1 MYRLALFGLLIAITS
16 LGATESR
23 AQSFPS
29 KSVRLIVPFPP
40 GGPADVLGRLYAE
53 KLSAVWSQP
62 VVVENRAGA
71 AGNIGSD
78 MTAKASPDGYTLL
91 LIASSHVINSALYD
105 KLPYDPIKDFT
116 PISQVAYYSL
126 VLVAHPSVPAQSLTE
141 LVALA
146 KAQPGKLALV
156 SAGNGTPTHLT
167 AELFRTAAQIDFLH
181 VPYKGAA
188 PATNDLLAGQGQ
200 LMFNNPVSAL
210 PHVTAGKLKA
220 LAVTGTQRSALAPDI
235 PTIAE
240 SGYPGFEAGTW
251 YAFLAPAGLPPEIL
265 KKLSTDIVAITKQD
279 DLKAR
284 FAKMGIEALGSTP
297 AALIATAADLGAL
310 QKEFTLQAE
319 PDANGLQWVQAT
331 PKSRDSALQ
340 SVRIGLRVQA
350 QGTAL
355 DKLDILDAL
364 GQRSVLSFE
373 RFEINPANLGV
384 AQFNFV
390 PPKGVDVVR
399 P

>member
-1 MYRLALFGLLIAITS
+1 MYRLALFGLLFAISS
-16 LGATESR
+16 LWATESR

-40 GGPADVLGRLYAE
+40 GGPADVLGRVYAE
-53 KLSAVWSQP
+53 KLSAAWSQP

-78 MTAKASPDGYTLL
+78 MTAKAIPDGYTLL

-126 VLVAHPSVPAQSLTE
+126 VLVAHPSVPAQSLSE

-220 LAVTGTQRSALAPDI
+220 LAVTGTQRSALAPEI

-265 KKLSTDIVAITKQD
+265 KKLSMDIVAITKQD

-297 AALIATAADLGAL
+297 EQLSEVMQADLIKWSGVIRNANI
-310 QKEFTLQAE
+310 K
-319 PDANGLQWVQAT
+319 PD
-331 PKSRDSALQ
+331 
-340 SVRIGLRVQA
+340 
-350 QGTAL
+350 
-355 DKLDILDAL
+355 
-364 GQRSVLSFE
+364 
-373 RFEINPANLGV
+373 
-384 AQFNFV
+384 
-390 PPKGVDVVR
+390 
-399 P
+399 

>member
-1 MYRLALFGLLIAITS
+1 MYRLALLGLFIAITS
-16 LGATESR
+16 SWATESP

-40 GGPADVLGRLYAE
+40 GGPADVLGRIYAE
-53 KLSAVWSQP
+53 ELSAAWTQP

-141 LVALA
+141 LIALA

-200 LMFNNPVSAL
+200 LMFNNPVSTL

-220 LAVTGTQRSALAPDI
+220 FAVTGTQRSALAPEI

-251 YAFLAPAGLPPEIL
+251 YAFLAPAGLPPEIV

-297 AALIATAADLGAL
+297 EQLSEVMQADFIKWSAVIRNANI
-310 QKEFTLQAE
+310 K
-319 PDANGLQWVQAT
+319 PD
-331 PKSRDSALQ
+331 
-340 SVRIGLRVQA
+340 
-350 QGTAL
+350 
-355 DKLDILDAL
+355 
-364 GQRSVLSFE
+364 
-373 RFEINPANLGV
+373 
-384 AQFNFV
+384 
-390 PPKGVDVVR
+390 
-399 P
+399 

>member
-279 DLKAR
+279 DLKTR

-297 AALIATAADLGAL
+297 EQLSEVMQADLIKWSAVIRNANI
-310 QKEFTLQAE
+310 K
-319 PDANGLQWVQAT
+319 PD
-331 PKSRDSALQ
+331 
-340 SVRIGLRVQA
+340 
-350 QGTAL
+350 
-355 DKLDILDAL
+355 
-364 GQRSVLSFE
+364 
-373 RFEINPANLGV
+373 
-384 AQFNFV
+384 
-390 PPKGVDVVR
+390 
-399 P
+399 

>member
-297 AALIATAADLGAL
+297 EQLSEVMQADLIKWSAVIRNANI
-310 QKEFTLQAE
+310 K
-319 PDANGLQWVQAT
+319 PD
-331 PKSRDSALQ
+331 
-340 SVRIGLRVQA
+340 
-350 QGTAL
+350 
-355 DKLDILDAL
+355 
-364 GQRSVLSFE
+364 
-373 RFEINPANLGV
+373 
-384 AQFNFV
+384 
-390 PPKGVDVVR
+390 
-399 P
+399 

>member
-16 LGATESR
+16 LWATESR

-29 KSVRLIVPFPP
+29 KSVRLIVPFPS

-53 KLSAVWSQP
+53 KLSAAWSQP

-78 MTAKASPDGYTLL
+78 MTAKAIPDGYTLL

-220 LAVTGTQRSALAPDI
+220 FAVTGTQRSALAPEI

-279 DLKAR
+279 DLRAR

-297 AALIATAADLGAL
+297 EQLSEVMQADLVKWSAVIRNANI
-310 QKEFTLQAE
+310 K
-319 PDANGLQWVQAT
+319 PD
-331 PKSRDSALQ
+331 
-340 SVRIGLRVQA
+340 
-350 QGTAL
+350 
-355 DKLDILDAL
+355 
-364 GQRSVLSFE
+364 
-373 RFEINPANLGV
+373 
-384 AQFNFV
+384 
-390 PPKGVDVVR
+390 
-399 P
+399 

>member
-1 MYRLALFGLLIAITS
+1 MYPLALFGLLIAITS

-297 AALIATAADLGAL
+297 EQLSEVMQADLIKWSAVIRNANI
-310 QKEFTLQAE
+310 K
-319 PDANGLQWVQAT
+319 PD
-331 PKSRDSALQ
+331 
-340 SVRIGLRVQA
+340 
-350 QGTAL
+350 
-355 DKLDILDAL
+355 
-364 GQRSVLSFE
+364 
-373 RFEINPANLGV
+373 
-384 AQFNFV
+384 
-390 PPKGVDVVR
+390 
-399 P
+399 

>member
-1 MYRLALFGLLIAITS
+1 MYRLALFGLLITITS
-16 LGATESR
+16 LWATESR

-53 KLSAVWSQP
+53 KLSAAWSQP

-126 VLVAHPSVPAQSLTE
+126 VLVAHPSVPAQSLSE

-297 AALIATAADLGAL
+297 EQLSEVMQADFIKWSAVIRNANI
-310 QKEFTLQAE
+310 K
-319 PDANGLQWVQAT
+319 PD
-331 PKSRDSALQ
+331 
-340 SVRIGLRVQA
+340 
-350 QGTAL
+350 
-355 DKLDILDAL
+355 
-364 GQRSVLSFE
+364 
-373 RFEINPANLGV
+373 
-384 AQFNFV
+384 
-390 PPKGVDVVR
+390 
-399 P
+399 

>member
-16 LGATESR
+16 FGATESR
-23 AQSFPS
+23 AQNFPS

-40 GGPADVLGRLYAE
+40 GGPADVLGRVYAE
-53 KLSAVWSQP
+53 KLSAAWSQP
-62 VVVENRAGA
+62 VIVENRAGA

-78 MTAKASPDGYTLL
+78 MTAKAAPDGYTIL

-116 PISQVAYYSL
+116 PLSQVAYYSL
-126 VLVAHPSVPAQSLTE
+126 VLVAHPSVPAQSVSE

-251 YAFLAPAGLPPEIL
+251 YAFLAPAGLPPEIS
-265 KKLSTDIVAITKQD
+265 KKLSRDIVAITKQD
-279 DLKAR
+279 DLKTR
-284 FAKMGIEALGSTP
+284 FAKMGIEALGGTP
-297 AALIATAADLGAL
+297 EQLSEVMQADLVKWSAVIRN
-310 QKEFTLQAE
+310 
-319 PDANGLQWVQAT
+319 AN
-331 PKSRDSALQ
+331 
-340 SVRIGLRVQA
+340 I
-350 QGTAL
+350 
-355 DKLDILDAL
+355 KLD
-364 GQRSVLSFE
+364 
-373 RFEINPANLGV
+373 
-384 AQFNFV
+384 
-390 PPKGVDVVR
+390 
-399 P
+399 

>member
-16 LGATESR
+16 SWATESR

-40 GGPADVLGRLYAE
+40 GGPADVLGRVYAE
-53 KLSAVWSQP
+53 KLSAAWSQP
-62 VVVENRAGA
+62 VIVENRAGA

-78 MTAKASPDGYTLL
+78 MTAKAAPDGYTIL

-116 PISQVAYYSL
+116 PLSQVAYYSL
-126 VLVAHPSVPAQSLTE
+126 VLVAHPSVPAQSVSE

-251 YAFLAPAGLPPEIL
+251 YAFLAPAGLPLEIS
-265 KKLSTDIVAITKQD
+265 KKLSMDIVAITKQD

-297 AALIATAADLGAL
+297 EQLTEVMQADLVKWSAVIRN
-310 QKEFTLQAE
+310 
-319 PDANGLQWVQAT
+319 AN
-331 PKSRDSALQ
+331 
-340 SVRIGLRVQA
+340 I
-350 QGTAL
+350 
-355 DKLDILDAL
+355 KLD
-364 GQRSVLSFE
+364 
-373 RFEINPANLGV
+373 
-384 AQFNFV
+384 
-390 PPKGVDVVR
+390 
-399 P
+399 

>member
-23 AQSFPS
+23 AQNFPS

-40 GGPADVLGRLYAE
+40 GGPADVLGRVYAE
-53 KLSAVWSQP
+53 KLSAAWSQP

-91 LIASSHVINSALYD
+91 LIASSHVINSALYE

-126 VLVAHPSVPAQSLTE
+126 VLVAHPSVPAQSLSE

-284 FAKMGIEALGSTP
+284 FAKIGIEALGSTP
-297 AALIATAADLGAL
+297 EQLSEVMQADLVKWSAVIRNANI
-310 QKEFTLQAE
+310 K
-319 PDANGLQWVQAT
+319 PD
-331 PKSRDSALQ
+331 
-340 SVRIGLRVQA
+340 
-350 QGTAL
+350 
-355 DKLDILDAL
+355 
-364 GQRSVLSFE
+364 
-373 RFEINPANLGV
+373 
-384 AQFNFV
+384 
-390 PPKGVDVVR
+390 
-399 P
+399 

>member
-23 AQSFPS
+23 AQNFPS

-53 KLSAVWSQP
+53 KLSAAWSQP

-116 PISQVAYYSL
+116 PLSQVAYYSL
-126 VLVAHPSVPAQSLTE
+126 VLVAHPSVPAQSLSE

-297 AALIATAADLGAL
+297 EQLSEVMQADFIKWSAVIRNANI
-310 QKEFTLQAE
+310 K
-319 PDANGLQWVQAT
+319 PD
-331 PKSRDSALQ
+331 
-340 SVRIGLRVQA
+340 
-350 QGTAL
+350 
-355 DKLDILDAL
+355 
-364 GQRSVLSFE
+364 
-373 RFEINPANLGV
+373 
-384 AQFNFV
+384 
-390 PPKGVDVVR
+390 
-399 P
+399 

>member
-16 LGATESR
+16 FGATESR

-53 KLSAVWSQP
+53 KLSAAWSQP
-62 VVVENRAGA
+62 VIVENRAGA

-78 MTAKASPDGYTLL
+78 MTAKAAPDGYTIL

-116 PISQVAYYSL
+116 PLSQVAYYSL
-126 VLVAHPSVPAQSLTE
+126 VLVAHPSVPAQSLSE

-235 PTIAE
+235 PTVAE

-251 YAFLAPAGLPPEIL
+251 YAFLAPAGLPPEIS
-265 KKLSTDIVAITKQD
+265 KKLSRDIVAITKQD

-297 AALIATAADLGAL
+297 EQLSEVMQADLVKWSAVIRN
-310 QKEFTLQAE
+310 
-319 PDANGLQWVQAT
+319 AN
-331 PKSRDSALQ
+331 
-340 SVRIGLRVQA
+340 I
-350 QGTAL
+350 
-355 DKLDILDAL
+355 KLD
-364 GQRSVLSFE
+364 
-373 RFEINPANLGV
+373 
-384 AQFNFV
+384 
-390 PPKGVDVVR
+390 
-399 P
+399 

>member
-1 MYRLALFGLLIAITS
+1 MYRLALFALLIAITS
-16 LGATESR
+16 SWATESR
-23 AQSFPS
+23 AQNFPS

-53 KLSAVWSQP
+53 KLSAAWSQP
-62 VVVENRAGA
+62 VIVENRAGA

-78 MTAKASPDGYTLL
+78 MTAKAAPDGYTLL

-126 VLVAHPSVPAQSLTE
+126 VLVAHPSVPAQSLSE

-284 FAKMGIEALGSTP
+284 LAKMGIEALGSTP
-297 AALIATAADLGAL
+297 EQLSEVMQADLVKWSAVIRNANI
-310 QKEFTLQAE
+310 K
-319 PDANGLQWVQAT
+319 PD
-331 PKSRDSALQ
+331 
-340 SVRIGLRVQA
+340 
-350 QGTAL
+350 
-355 DKLDILDAL
+355 
-364 GQRSVLSFE
+364 
-373 RFEINPANLGV
+373 
-384 AQFNFV
+384 
-390 PPKGVDVVR
+390 
-399 P
+399 

>member
-1 MYRLALFGLLIAITS
+1 MYRLALFGLLFAISS
-16 LGATESR
+16 LWATESR

-40 GGPADVLGRLYAE
+40 GGPADVLGRVYAE
-53 KLSAVWSQP
+53 KLSAAWSQP

-146 KAQPGKLALV
+146 KAQPGKLVLV

-265 KKLSTDIVAITKQD
+265 KKLSMDIVAITKQD

-297 AALIATAADLGAL
+297 EQLSEVMQADLIKWSAVIRNANI
-310 QKEFTLQAE
+310 K
-319 PDANGLQWVQAT
+319 PD
-331 PKSRDSALQ
+331 
-340 SVRIGLRVQA
+340 
-350 QGTAL
+350 
-355 DKLDILDAL
+355 
-364 GQRSVLSFE
+364 
-373 RFEINPANLGV
+373 
-384 AQFNFV
+384 
-390 PPKGVDVVR
+390 
-399 P
+399 

>member
-16 LGATESR
+16 FGATESR

-126 VLVAHPSVPAQSLTE
+126 VLVAHPSVPAQSLSE

-251 YAFLAPAGLPPEIL
+251 YAFLAPAGLPPEIS
-265 KKLSTDIVAITKQD
+265 KKLSMDIVAITKQD

-297 AALIATAADLGAL
+297 EQLSEVMQADLIKWSAVIRNANI
-310 QKEFTLQAE
+310 K
-319 PDANGLQWVQAT
+319 PD
-331 PKSRDSALQ
+331 
-340 SVRIGLRVQA
+340 
-350 QGTAL
+350 
-355 DKLDILDAL
+355 
-364 GQRSVLSFE
+364 
-373 RFEINPANLGV
+373 
-384 AQFNFV
+384 
-390 PPKGVDVVR
+390 
-399 P
+399 

>member
-1 MYRLALFGLLIAITS
+1 MYRLALFGLLFAISS
-16 LGATESR
+16 LWATESR

-40 GGPADVLGRLYAE
+40 GGPADVLGRVYAE
-53 KLSAVWSQP
+53 KLSAAWSQP

-146 KAQPGKLALV
+146 KAQPGKLVLV

-240 SGYPGFEAGTW
+240 SGYPDFEAGTW

-265 KKLSTDIVAITKQD
+265 KKLSMDIVAITKQD

-297 AALIATAADLGAL
+297 EQLSEVMQADLIKWSAVIRNANI
-310 QKEFTLQAE
+310 K
-319 PDANGLQWVQAT
+319 PD
-331 PKSRDSALQ
+331 
-340 SVRIGLRVQA
+340 
-350 QGTAL
+350 
-355 DKLDILDAL
+355 
-364 GQRSVLSFE
+364 
-373 RFEINPANLGV
+373 
-384 AQFNFV
+384 
-390 PPKGVDVVR
+390 
-399 P
+399 

>member
-23 AQSFPS
+23 AQNFPS

-53 KLSAVWSQP
+53 KLSAAWSQP

-126 VLVAHPSVPAQSLTE
+126 VLVAHPSVPAQSLSE

-265 KKLSTDIVAITKQD
+265 KKLSTDIVAITKQG

-297 AALIATAADLGAL
+297 EQLSEVMQADFIKWSAVIRNANI
-310 QKEFTLQAE
+310 K
-319 PDANGLQWVQAT
+319 PD
-331 PKSRDSALQ
+331 
-340 SVRIGLRVQA
+340 
-350 QGTAL
+350 
-355 DKLDILDAL
+355 
-364 GQRSVLSFE
+364 
-373 RFEINPANLGV
+373 
-384 AQFNFV
+384 
-390 PPKGVDVVR
+390 
-399 P
+399 

>member
-1 MYRLALFGLLIAITS
+1 MYRLALFGLLFAISS
-16 LGATESR
+16 LWATESR

-40 GGPADVLGRLYAE
+40 GGPADVLGRVYAE
-53 KLSAVWSQP
+53 KLSAAWSQP

-146 KAQPGKLALV
+146 KAQPGKLVLV

-220 LAVTGTQRSALAPDI
+220 LAVTGTQRSALAPEI

-265 KKLSTDIVAITKQD
+265 KKLSMDIVAITKQD

-284 FAKMGIEALGSTP
+284 FAKIGIEALGSTP
-297 AALIATAADLGAL
+297 EQLSEVMQADLIKWSGVIRNANI
-310 QKEFTLQAE
+310 K
-319 PDANGLQWVQAT
+319 PD
-331 PKSRDSALQ
+331 
-340 SVRIGLRVQA
+340 
-350 QGTAL
+350 
-355 DKLDILDAL
+355 
-364 GQRSVLSFE
+364 
-373 RFEINPANLGV
+373 
-384 AQFNFV
+384 
-390 PPKGVDVVR
+390 
-399 P
+399 

>member
-265 KKLSTDIVAITKQD
+265 KKLSMDIVAITKQD

-297 AALIATAADLGAL
+297 EQLSEVMQADLIKWSAVIRNANI
-310 QKEFTLQAE
+310 K
-319 PDANGLQWVQAT
+319 PD
-331 PKSRDSALQ
+331 
-340 SVRIGLRVQA
+340 
-350 QGTAL
+350 
-355 DKLDILDAL
+355 
-364 GQRSVLSFE
+364 
-373 RFEINPANLGV
+373 
-384 AQFNFV
+384 
-390 PPKGVDVVR
+390 
-399 P
+399 

>member
-16 LGATESR
+16 FGATESR

-40 GGPADVLGRLYAE
+40 GGPADVLGRVYAE
-53 KLSAVWSQP
+53 KLSAAWSQS
-62 VVVENRAGA
+62 VIVENRAGA

-78 MTAKASPDGYTLL
+78 MTAKAAPDGYTIL

-116 PISQVAYYSL
+116 PLSQVAYYSL
-126 VLVAHPSVPAQSLTE
+126 VLVAHPSVPAQSLSE

-235 PTIAE
+235 PTVAE

-251 YAFLAPAGLPPEIL
+251 YAFLAPAGLPPEIS
-265 KKLSTDIVAITKQD
+265 KKLSRDIVAITKQD

-297 AALIATAADLGAL
+297 EQLSEVMQADLVKWSAVIRN
-310 QKEFTLQAE
+310 
-319 PDANGLQWVQAT
+319 AN
-331 PKSRDSALQ
+331 
-340 SVRIGLRVQA
+340 I
-350 QGTAL
+350 
-355 DKLDILDAL
+355 KLD
-364 GQRSVLSFE
+364 
-373 RFEINPANLGV
+373 
-384 AQFNFV
+384 
-390 PPKGVDVVR
+390 
-399 P
+399 

>member
-16 LGATESR
+16 FGATESR

-40 GGPADVLGRLYAE
+40 GGPADVLGRVYAE
-53 KLSAVWSQP
+53 KLSAAWSQS
-62 VVVENRAGA
+62 VIVENRAGA

-78 MTAKASPDGYTLL
+78 MTAKAAPDGYTIL

-116 PISQVAYYSL
+116 PLSQVAYYSL
-126 VLVAHPSVPAQSLTE
+126 VLVAHPSVPAQSVSE

-235 PTIAE
+235 PTVAE

-251 YAFLAPAGLPPEIL
+251 YAFLAPAGLPPEIS
-265 KKLSTDIVAITKQD
+265 KKLSRDIVAITKQD
-279 DLKAR
+279 DLKTR
-284 FAKMGIEALGSTP
+284 FAKMGIEALGGTP
-297 AALIATAADLGAL
+297 EQLSEVMQADLVKWSAVIRN
-310 QKEFTLQAE
+310 
-319 PDANGLQWVQAT
+319 AN
-331 PKSRDSALQ
+331 
-340 SVRIGLRVQA
+340 I
-350 QGTAL
+350 
-355 DKLDILDAL
+355 KLD
-364 GQRSVLSFE
+364 
-373 RFEINPANLGV
+373 
-384 AQFNFV
+384 
-390 PPKGVDVVR
+390 
-399 P
+399 

>member
-16 LGATESR
+16 TWSTESR

-40 GGPADVLGRLYAE
+40 GGPADVLGRVYAE
-53 KLSAVWSQP
+53 KLSAAWSQP
-62 VVVENRAGA
+62 VIVENRAGA

-78 MTAKASPDGYTLL
+78 MTAKAAPDGYTIL

-116 PISQVAYYSL
+116 PLSQVAYYSL
-126 VLVAHPSVPAQSLTE
+126 VLVAHPSVPAQSVSE

-251 YAFLAPAGLPPEIL
+251 YAFLAPAGLPPEIS
-265 KKLSTDIVAITKQD
+265 KKLSMDIVAITKQD

-297 AALIATAADLGAL
+297 EQLTEVMQADLVKWSAVIRN
-310 QKEFTLQAE
+310 
-319 PDANGLQWVQAT
+319 AN
-331 PKSRDSALQ
+331 
-340 SVRIGLRVQA
+340 I
-350 QGTAL
+350 
-355 DKLDILDAL
+355 KLD
-364 GQRSVLSFE
+364 
-373 RFEINPANLGV
+373 
-384 AQFNFV
+384 
-390 PPKGVDVVR
+390 
-399 P
+399 

>member
-23 AQSFPS
+23 AQNFPS

-53 KLSAVWSQP
+53 KLSAAWSQP

-126 VLVAHPSVPAQSLTE
+126 VLVAHPSVPAQSLSE

-297 AALIATAADLGAL
+297 EQLSEVMQADFIKWSAVIRNANI
-310 QKEFTLQAE
+310 K
-319 PDANGLQWVQAT
+319 PD
-331 PKSRDSALQ
+331 
-340 SVRIGLRVQA
+340 
-350 QGTAL
+350 
-355 DKLDILDAL
+355 
-364 GQRSVLSFE
+364 
-373 RFEINPANLGV
+373 
-384 AQFNFV
+384 
-390 PPKGVDVVR
+390 
-399 P
+399 